1 MTERKKWMGKQRNVC
16 VGDLVLIVDHETPRG
31 QWPLGT
37 VIKLLPT
44 KSDQEVRKVEVKIC
58 TAKHVLVRPV
68 AKLCLLATHEELI
81 DSNPHAKLDQK
92 ANVKYIEPMYKFMQ

>member
-81 DSNPHAKLDQK
+81 DSNPHAILDQK
-92 ANVKYIEPMYKFMQ
+92 ANVK